1 MGLRRAAPASL
12 ALACALALGAAQCK
26 KHEPTADPQ
35 PKAEADVVLSEA
47 AQKSAGIQV
56 APVKGSPRK
65 SSVLAAGIVEFSP
78 SRVARVGPVV
88 DGRIVTLKVD
98 PGQRVKAGEMLAAMQ
113 SVQVGHAR
121 ADYLA
126 AQVRRQ
132 QADRERARQEML
144 ADGGATSTRD
154 LLAAQ
159 TAKELADLEARTAAE
174 RLRAVG
180 GYAGDLDADG
190 GGSMSSSIAL
200 TTPLAGV
207 VLDVNARVGQPVSP
221 SDTLFVVGEID
232 RVWLVVDVYERDLAK
247 VHGGDT
253 VHASVLAYPNRTFE
267 GRVDYVGGIVDPV
280 RRAVA
285 ARIVIDNPDMVLRPG
300 MSVTARVLHEDA
312 ATDAGTTLWIPTS
325 SLTSVD
331 GQPFVFVEKKA
342 GSYELRAIE
351 RGEEVE
357 GQVEV
362 TRGLAAGEPIVTEGV
377 FVLKSELLKEQMGKN
392 D

>member
-1 MGLRRAAPASL
+1 MGLRRTIAACFLL
-12 ALACALALGAAQCK
+12 ALPLMAQCK
-26 KHEPTADPQ
+26 KTEPTADPQ
-35 PKAEADVVLSEA
+35 PKLEADVVLSEA
-47 AQKSAGIQV
+47 AQKSAGIV
-56 APVKGSPRK
+56 VGPVKSAPRR
-65 SSVLAAGIVEFSP
+65 SSVIAAGIVEFSP

-98 PGQRVKAGEMLAAMQ
+98 PGQRVKAGEMLASMQ

-121 ADYLA
+121 ADYLS

-144 ADGGATSTRD
+144 ADGGATSMRD
-154 LLAAQ
+154 LVAAQ

-200 TTPLAGV
+200 TTPLGGV

-232 RVWLVVDVYERDLAK
+232 RVWLVVDVYERDLSK
-247 VHGGDT
+247 VHGGDV

-312 ATDAGTTLWIPTS
+312 ASDAGTSLWIPT
-325 SLTSVD
+325 TAVTTVD
-331 GQPFVFVEKKA
+331 GQPFVFIEKKP
-342 GSYELRAIE
+342 GNYELRAIE

-362 TRGLAAGEPIVTEGV
+362 TRGLATGEPIVIEGT
-377 FVLKSELLKEQMGKN
+377 FILKSELLKEQMGKN

>member
-1 MGLRRAAPASL
+1 MGFRRVFTATSAL
-12 ALACALALGAAQCK
+12 ALALALTAQCK

-35 PKAEADVVLSEA
+35 PKLEAEVVLSDA

-56 APVKGSPRK
+56 GQVKASPRR
-65 SSVLAAGIVEFSP
+65 SSVIAAGIVEFSP

-98 PGQRVKAGEMLAAMQ
+98 PGQRVKAGEMLAGMQ

-121 ADYLA
+121 ADYMA

-144 ADGGATSTRD
+144 ADGGATSMRD
-154 LLAAQ
+154 LVAAQ

-180 GYAGDLDADG
+180 GWAGDLDADG
-190 GGSMSSSIAL
+190 GGAMSSSIAL

-232 RVWLVVDVYERDLAK
+232 RVWLVVDVYERDLSK

-300 MSVTARVLHEDA
+300 MSVTARVLHEDVA
-312 ATDAGTTLWIPTS
+312 SDAGTSLWIPTS
-325 SLTSVD
+325 AVTTVD
-331 GQPFVFVEKKA
+331 GQPFVFMEKKP
-342 GSYELRAIE
+342 GNYELRAIE

-357 GQVEV
+357 GEVEV
-362 TRGLAAGEPIVTEGV
+362 TRGLAAGEAIVTEGT
-377 FVLKSELLKEQMGKN
+377 FILKSELLKEQMGKN